1 MEQTLNILKVI
12 QDLFAKAK
20 KLDTRFDSLDAHL
33 IHQRRPSK
41 ERPIAMKA
49 HSTQEA
55 IAYHPS
61 GQNREG
67 IFNRDQ
73 GIGQG

>member
-20 KLDTRFDSLDAHL
+20 KLDTRFDSLYACL
-33 IHQRRPSK
+33 THQRRPSK
-41 ERPIAMKA
+41 ERPTAMKA

-55 IAYHPS
+55 ITYHPS
-61 GQNREG
+61 GKICEG
-67 IFNRDQ
+67 NFYRDQ

>member
-12 QDLFAKAK
+12 RDLFAKAK

-49 HSTQEA
+49 HSMQEA

-67 IFNRDQ
+67 SFNRDQ